1 MKILI
6 ASDFYKNNLGGVT
19 TSIIGLYEG
28 LLSKGHD
35 VKILT
40 LANNNKSYKK
50 DNVYYIKSFPVYYAP
65 DMRMSLALRDP
76 LLKEIEEWNPDIIH
90 VQSEGSAFLMSR
102 MIRRKCK
109 CPLIIT
115 CHTDY
120 AYYVFGERRKNPII
134 EAITKIVAYVVY
146 KPATKIVVPSKK
158 ALNFPFLK
166 AFKDRLVVIPNGIKI
181 EEKSLKLSN
190 SERQTMLETLGIDE
204 NKKILV
210 AITRLSK
217 EKNIEEIIKYLP
229 GLLNK
234 NKNVVLLIVGAGPD
248 KQHLLDIVKEL
259 NLESSVV
266 FVDRKPENEVWH
278 YYALGDVFVSASTFE
293 VHSMSY
299 LEAMAEGLPLL
310 CRSDEALDGV
320 LEHRVNG
327 LIYNNQTEFVEYAN
341 KLLSDDKFRKQMCLG
356 SLNKIKEFSAELF
369 AQKALDLYKKLI
381 AEKI

>member
-1 MKILI
+1 
-6 ASDFYKNNLGGVT
+6 
-19 TSIIGLYEG
+19 
-28 LLSKGHD
+28 
-35 VKILT
+35 
-40 LANNNKSYKK
+40 
-50 DNVYYIKSFPVYYAP
+50 
-65 DMRMSLALRDP
+65 
-76 LLKEIEEWNPDIIH
+76 
-90 VQSEGSAFLMSR
+90 
-102 MIRRKCK
+102 
-109 CPLIIT
+109 
-115 CHTDY
+115 
-120 AYYVFGERRKNPII
+120 
-134 EAITKIVAYVVY
+134 
-146 KPATKIVVPSKK
+146 
-158 ALNFPFLK
+158 
-166 AFKDRLVVIPNGIKI
+166 
-181 EEKSLKLSN
+181 
-190 SERQTMLETLGIDE
+190 MLETLGIDE